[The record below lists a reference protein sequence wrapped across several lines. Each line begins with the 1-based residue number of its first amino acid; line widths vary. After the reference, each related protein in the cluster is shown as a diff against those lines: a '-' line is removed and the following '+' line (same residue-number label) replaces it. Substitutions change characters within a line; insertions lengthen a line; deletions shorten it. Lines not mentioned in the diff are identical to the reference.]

1 MRVLGIRHLMA
12 WGLGLL
18 LLAGCAM
25 VPKAKDGE
33 PLKANQG
40 LVVFHVTSNVDS
52 GLSYL
57 DYADVSTFSS
67 RFSELM
73 VGPKGSLPIKA
84 GETFYVIPLDAG
96 DYMFSRFDAHP
107 YFLWLQGANRFKVR
121 PNAITYIGHLRVRV
135 AAARLSLQ
143 AGDRELDMRT
153 HLAETYPTYFGKMDF
168 QKAIA
173 ELRPLVR
180 P

>member
-1 MRVLGIRHLMA
+1 VRARSIRHFMA
-12 WGLGLL
+12 WGLSLL
-18 LLAGCAM
+18 LLAGCAI

-52 GLSYL
+52 RLSYL
-57 DYADVSTFSS
+57 DFADASSFGS

-107 YFLWLQGANRFKVR
+107 YFLWLQGSNRFQVR

-135 AAARLSLQ
+135 ADARLALQ
-143 AGDRELDMRT
+143 AADRELDMRT
-153 HLAETYPTYFGKMDF
+153 YLSETYPSYFRSMDF

-173 ELRPLVR
+173 ELRR
-180 P
+180 RAD